1 MEELRE
7 YIQQFL
13 DQTGLPRLQIEKRSG
28 GKIKDSTI
36 EDILNGRTKSISVEK
51 LNALAEGM
59 GVDAIELFKIASGK
73 RMIFTHGDPW
83 PGHVLVKAVE
93 TIITNPDL
101 TEIVKALL
109 IAKPAKIKA
118 AKKVLESGKG

>member
-1 MEELRE
+1 MDELRE
-7 YIQQFL
+7 YIQQYL

-73 RMIFTHGDPW
+73 KAVFKHKDPW
-83 PGHVLVKAVE
+83 PSHILVKSVE
-93 TIITNPDL
+93 TIISNPEL
-101 TEIVKALL
+101 TRAVKALL
-109 IAKPAKIKA
+109 AMKPARLKA
-118 AKKVLESGKG
+118 LLKQLEKE

>member
-1 MEELRE
+1 MEELRQ

-13 DQTGLPRLQIEKRSG
+13 ARTGLPRLQIQKRSG

-36 EDILNGRTKSISVEK
+36 EDILSGKTKSISVDK

-73 RMIFTHGDPW
+73 KAVFTHEDPW
-83 PGHVLVKAVE
+83 PSYVLVKSIE
-93 TIITNPDL
+93 KIISDPDL
-101 TEIVKALL
+101 TKAVKALL
-109 IAKPAKIKA
+109 GLKPGQLKTLLKQ
-118 AKKVLESGKG
+118 LEKE

>member
-7 YIQQFL
+7 FIQQFL
-13 DQTGLPRLQIEKRSG
+13 DKTGLPRLQIEKRSG

-36 EDILNGRTKSISVEK
+36 EDILNGRTKSISVDK

-73 RMIFTHGDPW
+73 KAVFNHEDPW
-83 PGHVLVKAVE
+83 PSHILVKSVE
-93 TIITNPDL
+93 AIISSPEL

-109 IAKPAKIKA
+109 VAKSAKIKA
-118 AKKVLESGKG
+118 VRKVLQSE

>member
-1 MEELRE
+1 MEELRQ

-36 EDILNGRTKSISVEK
+36 EDILNGRTKSISVDK

-59 GVDAIELFKIASGK
+59 GVDAIELFKVASGK
-73 RMIFTHGDPW
+73 KAVFNYEDPW
-83 PGHVLVKAVE
+83 PSYMLVKSVE
-93 TIITNPDL
+93 TIIASPEL
-101 TEIVKALL
+101 TRAVKALL
-109 IAKPAKIKA
+109 IMKPAKLKA
-118 AKKVLESGKG
+118 LLKQMEKE

>member
-1 MEELRE
+1 MEELRK

-36 EDILNGRTKSISVEK
+36 EDILNGRTKSISVDK

-59 GVDAIELFKIASGK
+59 SVDAVELFKVASGK
-73 RMIFTHGDPW
+73 KAVFKHADPW
-83 PGHVLVKAVE
+83 PSHVLVKSVE
-93 TIITNPDL
+93 RIISSPEL
-101 TEIVKALL
+101 TEIVKVLL
-109 IAKPAKIKA
+109 SAKPAKLKA
-118 AKKVLESGKG
+118 VKKLLESD

>member
-1 MEELRE
+1 MDELRE

-59 GVDAIELFKIASGK
+59 GVDAIELFKVASGK
-73 RMIFTHGDPW
+73 KSVFKHDDPW
-83 PGHVLVKAVE
+83 PSHVLVKSVE
-93 TIITNPDL
+93 AIISNPDL
-101 TEIVKALL
+101 TAIVKALL
-109 IAKPAKIKA
+109 VAKPAKIKA
-118 AKKVLESGKG
+118 VKKLIES